1 MPGLNGAL
9 NIARWSLYASQLAVE
24 ITSHNIANANTPG
37 YSRQSL
43 RLSANYPITMG
54 PGQIGTGIKAEEV
67 QRAYDQFIND
77 QICKKKSEYY
87 YWDAQKEALE
97 EIEIIFNESEEY
109 GINYLMGEFWN
120 AWGDLMDNPD
130 GFPQRETLA
139 AKTNNLIHA
148 IRNIDYDLRAY
159 QGHIDNS
166 INGSV
171 DKINTIMEQIANL
184 NLAISAVEVE
194 GLINANDMRDQRDM
208 LVEELSEYMDISYY
222 EEEQNGQLM
231 VYILGGTPLVLGKDS
246 YSISCERNV
255 STGYADIFWNDTS
268 GRKVNI
274 TNKLDGGKI
283 AGWVDVRDNKIDSY
297 LDSMNT
303 LTKELIWQV
312 NSLHS
317 EGVGLKSVS
326 EMTGT
331 VSISD
336 PTAQIAAAGYSF
348 SDKFQA
354 GDFDIVVYDSDGN
367 AVRSTASLAANATV
381 NDLIGAIGGISNMN
395 AEVDS
400 NNKLHIYADSGY
412 TFAINPNDS
421 SDSNNALS
429 ILGVNTFF
437 SWDPDAGDFT
447 KTMGLNPEVSS
458 DTELIAAGY
467 LDSDN
472 KIAQGDNQ
480 VALGIFG
487 LQDKVLDISGN
498 NTTLDGFYSSFVSE
512 VGVGVQSAQMNEK
525 YNDTLLAQYT
535 QRKESITGINLD
547 EEMATL
553 IKFQHA
559 YQAAAKLIS
568 ITDEMLETLLS
579 IKS

>member
-1 MPGLNGAL
+1 MPGLSGAL
-9 NIARWSLYASQLAVE
+9 DIARWSLYASQLAVE

-43 RLSANYPITMG
+43 RISANYPINIG

-67 QRAYDQFIND
+67 QRAYNQFIND
-77 QICKKKSEYY
+77 QICKKKSDYY
-87 YWDAQKEALE
+87 YWDAQKETLE
-97 EIEIIFNESEEY
+97 GIEPIFNESEEY

-130 GFPQRETLA
+130 GFPQREALA
-139 AKTNNLIHA
+139 AKTNALIQA
-148 IRNIDYDLRAY
+148 IDSIDYDLRAY

-166 INGSV
+166 IKGSV
-171 DKINTIMEQIANL
+171 DKINIITGQIASL
-184 NLAISAVEVE
+184 NLEISTVEVE
-194 GLINANDMRDQRDM
+194 GLINANDLRDQRDM

-222 EEEQNGQLM
+222 EEEQNGQIM
-231 VYILGGTPLVLGKDS
+231 VYVLGGTPLVLGKDS
-246 YSISCERNV
+246 YSLSYERNS
-255 STGYADIFWNDTS
+255 STGYADIFWSDIS
-268 GRKVNI
+268 GRRVNI

-283 AGWVDVRDNKIDSY
+283 AGWVDVRDTKIDSY

-303 LTKELIWQV
+303 LTEELIWQV

-348 SDKFQA
+348 SNKFQA
-354 GDFDIVVYDSDGN
+354 GDFDIVVYDSSGN
-367 AVRSTASLAANATV
+367 AVRSTVTLAANATV

-412 TFAINPNDS
+412 TFAISPNDL
-421 SDSNNALS
+421 SDSNNALA
-429 ILGVNTFF
+429 ILGINTFF
-437 SWDPDAGDFT
+437 SWDADVGTFT
-447 KTMGLNPEVSS
+447 QTIGLNPEVSS

-472 KIAQGDNQ
+472 KVAQGDNQ

-487 LQDKVLDISGN
+487 LQDRVLDISGN

-512 VGVGVQSAQMNEK
+512 VGMDVQSAQMNEK
-525 YNDTLLAQYT
+525 YNDTLLTQYT
-535 QRKESITGINLD
+535 QRKESITGVNLD

-568 ITDEMLETLLS
+568 ITDEMMETLLS
-579 IKS
+579 VKS